1 MQPKLTIEN
10 ICAAGGKSCNEA
22 CELWYSLVEG
32 KTVTLEDLS

>member
-10 ICAAGGKSCNEA
+10 ICTACGKSCNEP
-22 CELWYSLVEG
+22 CELWYDLLEG